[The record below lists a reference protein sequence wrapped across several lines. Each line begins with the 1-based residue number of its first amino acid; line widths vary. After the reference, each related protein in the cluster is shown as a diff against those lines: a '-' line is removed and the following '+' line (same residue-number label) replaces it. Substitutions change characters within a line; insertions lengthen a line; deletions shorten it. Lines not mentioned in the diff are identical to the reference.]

1 MNRFISWLLFCFIA
15 LSAQAETQFLPPEKA
30 FIPQLTQLDEQ
41 TFVAHFTVAPNYYL
55 YRDRMSFSAEGKTL
69 DAIFPKGKI
78 KDDPSF
84 GKVEVFG
91 HDVQIQ
97 LKFKTPAP
105 ADQII
110 TFKYQGCADAGIC
123 YPPQTQQLQ
132 AGKNTPVDRLK
143 NLFGSSSNSGTTGN
157 TPIPSEPDYFAGSFL
172 GTLGV
177 FFLAGIGLALTACM
191 YPLIPIV
198 SGIVIGHNDKQI
210 KPKRWQAFGLTFV
223 YVQGMAL
230 AYTAIGIAAAATGT
244 LLVVILQQPWVIAT
258 FALFFVFMALAMM
271 GVFHLQLPQ
280 GPHNFIN
287 TLANRLP
294 GGRWL
299 SVFVMG
305 LLSALLV
312 GPCIAPPLAAALAY
326 LGTTGDL
333 VLGGA
338 ALYVMALG
346 LGLPLLL
353 IGAFGSTILPR
364 LSGRIMHGIKLFF
377 GVVLLAMAVWVSRPL
392 WAPYLSPSQHELSF
406 QSVSSSA
413 QLDQALI
420 AARGKTVMI
429 DFYAD
434 WCVACIEFERETLT
448 DKAVQRELKDI
459 VLIRLD
465 VTKNSSD
472 DAGLLARFGL
482 YGPPAL
488 IFFGPNGQE
497 LKPRVIGFQNPSEF
511 MKTLSTIKAQP

>member
-1 MNRFISWLLFCFIA
+1 MNRFLSWLLFCFIA
-15 LSAQAETQFLPPEKA
+15 ISAQAETQFLPPEKA
-30 FIPQLTQLDEQ
+30 FIPQLTQVDEQ
-41 TFVAHFTVAPNYYL
+41 TFVANFSVAPNYYL
-55 YRDRMSFSAEGKTL
+55 YRDRMSFAAEGKKL
-69 DAIFPKGKI
+69 DAIFPKGKM

-84 GKVEVFG
+84 GRVEVYG
-91 HDVQIQ
+91 QDVQIQ
-97 LKFKTPAP
+97 LKFSSPVP
-105 ADQII
+105 SDQII

-132 AGKNTPVDRLK
+132 AGKNTQSERLK
-143 NLFGSSSNSGTTGN
+143 DLFGANASTSPPVN
-157 TPIPSEPDYFAGSFL
+157 SEPDYFAGGFL
-172 GTLGV
+172 GALGV

-198 SGIVIGHNDKQI
+198 SGIVIGHNAKQV
-210 KPKRWQAFGLTFV
+210 KPRRWQAFGLTFV

-230 AYTAIGIAAAATGT
+230 AYTALGIAAAATGT
-244 LLVVILQQPWVIAT
+244 LLVVVLQQPWVIAA
-258 FALFFVFMALAMM
+258 FALFFVVMALAMM

-287 TLANRLP
+287 NLANSLP
-294 GGRWL
+294 GGRWI

-305 LLSALLV
+305 ILSALLV

-326 LGTTGDL
+326 LGKTGDL
-333 VLGGA
+333 ILGGS

-346 LGLPLLL
+346 LGVPLLL

-364 LSGRIMHGIKLFF
+364 LSGRVMHGIKLFF
-377 GVVLLAMAVWVSRPL
+377 GVVLLAMAVWISRPL
-392 WAPYLSPSQHELSF
+392 WAPYFAPAQHELSF
-406 QSVSSSA
+406 QNVSSSA
-413 QLDQALI
+413 QLDQALL
-420 AARGKTVMI
+420 AARGKTVML

-448 DKAVQRELKDI
+448 DQTVQNELNDV

-472 DAGLLARFGL
+472 DAALLARYGL

-488 IFFGPNGQE
+488 IFYSPNGQE
-497 LKPRVIGFQNPSEF
+497 LKPRVIGFQNPSAF
-511 MKTLSTIKAQP
+511 LKTLEQIKAQP

>member
-1 MNRFISWLLFCFIA
+1 MQRLLSFIFLIFISFGSQAQTELLA
-15 LSAQAETQFLPPEKA
+15 PDKA
-30 FIPQLTQLDEQ
+30 FIPSLIALDSH
-41 TFVAHFTVAPNYYL
+41 TFAADFNVAPQYYL
-55 YRDRMSFSAEGKTL
+55 YRDRISFSANGHEIETV
-69 DAIFPKGKI
+69 FPKGEM

-84 GKVEVFG
+84 GRVEVYK
-91 HDVQIQ
+91 HDTRIL
-97 LKFKTPAP
+97 LKFKQAVDATLP
-105 ADQII
+105 I

-123 YPPQTQQLQ
+123 YPPQTQILQ
-132 AGKNTPVDRLK
+132 PGKNTQNKAVND
-143 NLFGSSSNSGTTGN
+143 LFGSNSNS
-157 TPIPSEPDYFAGSFL
+157 PPSQDEPDYFAGSFL

-198 SGIVIGHNDKQI
+198 SGIVIGHNAKQI
-210 KPKRWQAFGLTFV
+210 KPQRWQAFALTFI

-244 LLVVILQQPWVIAT
+244 LLVVVLQQPIVIAA
-258 FALFFVFMALAMM
+258 FALFFVMMALAML

-287 TLANRLP
+287 NLANRLP

-326 LGTTGDL
+326 LGKTGDL
-333 VLGGA
+333 FLGGA
-338 ALYVMALG
+338 ALYMMALG

-364 LSGRIMHGIKLFF
+364 LSGRIMQGIKIAF
-377 GVVLLAMAVWVSRPL
+377 GIALLGMALWVSRPL
-392 WAPYLSPSQHELSF
+392 WEVYLRPAEHQLNF
-406 QSVSSSA
+406 ATVTSSS
-413 QLDQALI
+413 QLDQALL
-420 AARGKTVMI
+420 AARGKPVMV

-434 WCVACIEFERETLT
+434 WCVACIEFERETLS
-448 DKAVQRELKDI
+448 DDAVQDKLKEM
-459 VLIRLD
+459 VLIRVD
-465 VTKNSSD
+465 VTKNSTE
-472 DAGLLARFGL
+472 DAALLARFGL

-488 IFFGPNGQE
+488 IFYSSAGQE
-497 LKPRVIGFQNPSEF
+497 LKPRVIGFQNPRDF
-511 MKTLSTIKAQP
+511 LQTLSKIEAQQ

>member
-1 MNRFISWLLFCFIA
+1 MNRFLSWLLFCLIA
-15 LSAQAETQFLPPEKA
+15 FSAQAETQFLPPEKA
-30 FIPQLTQLDEQ
+30 FVPQLTQLNEQ
-41 TFVAHFTVAPNYYL
+41 TLVAHFSVAPNYYL
-55 YRDRMSFSAEGKTL
+55 YRDRMSFSAAGQTL
-69 DAIFPKGKI
+69 EAEFPKGKI

-84 GKVEVFG
+84 GKVEVYG
-91 HDVQIQ
+91 HDVEIQ
-97 LKFKTPAP
+97 LKFKTAVPAN
-105 ADQII
+105 QVI

-132 AGKNTPVDRLK
+132 IGKNTSGNQLK
-143 NLFGSSSNSGTTGN
+143 DLFGASAPPNPQTT
-157 TPIPSEPDYFAGSFL
+157 SEPDYFSGGFF

-198 SGIVIGHNDKQI
+198 SGIVIGHNAKQI

-230 AYTAIGIAAAATGT
+230 AYTVLGITAAATGT
-244 LLVVILQQPWVIAT
+244 LLVVALQQPWVIAA
-258 FALFFVFMALAMM
+258 FALFFVLMALAML

-287 TLANRLP
+287 NLANRLP

-326 LGTTGDL
+326 LGKTGDL
-333 VLGGA
+333 ILGGT

-364 LSGRIMHGIKLFF
+364 LSGRVMHGIKLFF
-377 GVVLLAMAVWVSRPL
+377 GVILLAMAVWVSRPL
-392 WAPYLSPSQHELSF
+392 WAPYFAPAQHELSF
-406 QSVSSSA
+406 QTVSSSA
-413 QLDQALI
+413 QLDQALL
-420 AARGKTVMI
+420 AARGKTVML

-448 DKAVQRELKDI
+448 DKTVQNELTDV

-472 DAGLLARFGL
+472 DAALLARYGL

-488 IFFGPNGQE
+488 IFYSPNGQE
-497 LKPRVIGFQNPSEF
+497 LKPRVIGFQNPNEF
-511 MKTLSTIKAQP
+511 LKTLEQIKAQP